1 MANTFTQ
8 LLYHIVFST
17 KDRLPLI
24 LPARKDELCRY
35 VWGINKKLDCHLY
48 RINAVED
55 HAHIVTHIHPTV
67 ALADYIKKVK
77 NAATAWIRRGSV
89 FPRWRGWQ
97 DGYAAFTH
105 SIGEKER
112 LIEYVKNQQE
122 HHKRESFVDE
132 LRRLLAEAKIEFD
145 EKYLL

>member
-24 LPARKDELCRY
+24 QPARKDELCRY

-55 HAHIVTHIHPTV
+55 HTHIVTHIHPTV

-105 SIGEKER
+105 SIEEKER
-112 LIEYVKNQQE
+112 LIDYVKNQQE
-122 HHKRESFVDE
+122 NHGRESLVDE

>member
-17 KDRLPLI
+17 KDRRPLI
-24 LPARKDELCRY
+24 HADRSEELFRY
-35 VWGINKKLDCHLY
+35 IWGINNNLDCHLY

-55 HAHIVTHIHPTV
+55 HIHILTHIHPTV
-67 ALADYIKKVK
+67 AVAEYAKKVK
-77 NAATAWIRRGSV
+77 SSSTTWIQKENI
-89 FPRWRGWQ
+89 FHRWLGWQ

-112 LIEYVKNQQE
+112 LMDYVKGQQE

-132 LRRLLAEAKIEFD
+132 LKRLLMEAKIEFD